1 MASPSTF
8 AGSSGLQPASTNPG
22 YNWIVAVRAFAYS
35 VDVDAV
41 CVPSVVISFPVIF
54 PRVMQRGLGF
64 SVLFPAFFTAAF
76 LLTLP
81 RPFVVFSGSVRC
93 LLLSTKGVCLP
104 SRLPRFPSF
113 FFCSIHTRLL
123 PVSGRRI
130 VVARTNRFLLSLT
143 SRFCFSCVFFSVF
156 FSRSSSSVY
165 VFYRTSLSPPAFFC
179 AATNVGVRLP
189 ILHMCSFL
197 PPSSFFFSFSFLF
210 LVRVFFPRFP
220 SVFSLLPPLLL
231 G

>member
-1 MASPSTF
+1 MKKAVLQFRHHRVRVGRHFHPLSTSLSAVAFCHPCLASPSTF
-8 AGSSGLQPASTNPG
+8 AGSSGLQPASKNPG

-64 SVLFPAFFTAAF
+64 SVLFPAFFTAVF

-113 FFCSIHTRLL
+113 FFCFIHTRLL

-130 VVARTNRFLLSLT
+130 VVARTNRFFAFTYLTLLFLVYFFPCFLLSL
-143 SRFCFSCVFFSVF
+143 FFF
-156 FSRSSSSVY
+156 RL
-165 VFYRTSLSPPAFFC
+165 RLLSH
-179 AATNVGVRLP
+179 LP
-189 ILHMCSFL
+189 F
-197 PPSSFFFSFSFLF
+197 PSSFL
-210 LVRVFFPRFP
+210 LCRHQCWRAP
-220 SVFSLLPPLLL
+220 SDIAYV
-231 G
+231 